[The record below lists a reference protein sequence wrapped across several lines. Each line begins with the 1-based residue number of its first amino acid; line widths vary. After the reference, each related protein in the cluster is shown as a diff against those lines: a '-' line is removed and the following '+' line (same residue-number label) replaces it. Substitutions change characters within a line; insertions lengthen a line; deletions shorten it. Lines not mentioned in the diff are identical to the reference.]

1 MPIAPT
7 ITITKI
13 AHFLPEIYFINWSF
27 EGKTAR
33 EAPRAVRLLNFLFQ
47 SVKFR
52 CAEEFSKGD
61 PQAIT

>member
-33 EAPRAVRLLNFLFQ
+33 GSTPGG
-47 SVKFR
+47 SII
-52 CAEEFSKGD
+52 EFPVPKRQI
-61 PQAIT
+61 PVC